1 MKLLNICTV
10 INWNREVIRFSVYYV
25 LNALFILIYLILPIT
40 LGSYANYTDGENEIR
55 GITCPKAHS

>member
-1 MKLLNICTV
+1 M
-10 INWNREVIRFSVYYV
+10 NWNREVIRFSVYYV